1 MQPQEKQLW
10 TNSGPTRKLPQKL
23 QTSAFQLSNGHK
35 RLCGSFT
42 TFLRDLVR
50 GRGGGGGGGGCYS
63 LPEIKLVNIYLS
75 RLGVNSKQIQRIR
88 FGKRQKGVMLHLY
101 GAHSLK
107 SLMKDKADF

>member
-35 RLCGSFT
+35 WLCGSFT

-50 GRGGGGGGGGCYS
+50 GRGGGGATPC
-63 LPEIKLVNIYLS
+63 
-75 RLGVNSKQIQRIR
+75 QR
-88 FGKRQKGVMLHLY
+88 
-101 GAHSLK
+101 
-107 SLMKDKADF
+107 